1 MSGRDSIS
9 GLRYDMRSRAQVN
22 QQLDTTY
29 RCKGAFQELTYV
41 TWSMNTI
48 SRFNQLCKHI
58 INAK

>member
-41 TWSMNTI
+41 T
-48 SRFNQLCKHI
+48 
-58 INAK
+58 